1 MDNIYHPSLNP
12 EQIAEIEHLLNSGEL
27 QKYLLKCAKI
37 KFRFPNNAT
46 HDIDD
51 LVSMVMIKVLEKR
64 SEFFGKSKFTSYA
77 FSILKFE
84 FLNFYRATIKYNS
97 TRTEMNVTDEDGSIT
112 ELDFA
117 DKNSKSCDEFIESI
131 EAQHYYKKFIDECFK
146 DIPDDC
152 KDIISDLMNGE
163 TFKELGIYSE
173 HSEPTLRR
181 RYKTFTQC
189 IFGKLAANNMILE
202 DLQ

>member
-1 MDNIYHPSLNP
+1 MDNIYHPSLSP
-12 EQIAEIEHLLNSGEL
+12 EQIVEIEHLLNSGEL
-27 QKYLLKCAKI
+27 RKYLLKCAKT
-37 KFRFPNNAT
+37 KFRFPKNAT
-46 HDIDD
+46 YDIDD
-51 LVSMVMIKVLEKR
+51 LVSMVMIKILEKR

-84 FLNFYRATIKYNS
+84 FLNLYRATIKYNS

-112 ELDFA
+112 EIDFA

-131 EAQHYYKKFIDECFK
+131 EAEHLYKKFIDECFV

-152 KDIISDLMNGE
+152 KDIIVELIDGG
-163 TFKELGIYSE
+163 TFQELGIYSE
-173 HSEPTLRR
+173 HSESTLRR
-181 RYKTFTQC
+181 RYRTFTQC
-189 IFGKLAANNMILE
+189 IFGKLVANNIFLE